1 MRRTGRRFSE
11 DFLEENNEEIT
22 YEDYET
28 TESEETEYEEYFDLS
43 DLQDDV
49 PVETDKKCS
58 SPLRKIGKILIII
71 LVLIALFFASA
82 KITEI
87 ILDHNE
93 EPASYGN
100 DAPDMDEDFDEII
113 DEDDDIITDTNIPD
127 VLGGEDDGA
136 DYMPEPAEKPEE
148 TPTTSESPSTSP
160 SPSTTPE
167 VSPKPSENPAPS
179 TAPTPSEAPKPAIK
193 PGNPAA

>member
-11 DFLEENNEEIT
+11 DFLEENEEIT
-22 YEDYET
+22 YEDYEAPAP
-28 TESEETEYEEYFDLS
+28 EETEFEEYYDLS
-43 DLQDDV
+43 DLSESDGEA
-49 PVETDKKCS
+49 PAEPEEKS
-58 SPLRKIGKILIII
+58 SSALKKIGKILIII

-93 EPASYGN
+93 EPATYGN

-113 DEDDDIITDTNIPD
+113 DEEYEETPDTNIPA

-136 DYMPEPAEKPEE
+136 DYMPEPSA
-148 TPTTSESPSTSP
+148 T
-160 SPSTTPE
+160 
-167 VSPKPSENPAPS
+167 PAPS
-179 TAPTPSEAPKPAIK
+179 ASPAPSEAPKPAIK